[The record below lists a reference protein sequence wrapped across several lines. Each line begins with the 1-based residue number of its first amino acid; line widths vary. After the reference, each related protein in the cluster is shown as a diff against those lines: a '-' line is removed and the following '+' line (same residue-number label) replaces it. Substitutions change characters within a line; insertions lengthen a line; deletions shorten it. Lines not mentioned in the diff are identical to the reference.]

1 MNLVQVALR
10 DGRVRLGEQEL
21 AVPDAVRD
29 ARPGL
34 AAYDGKEVVVGIRP
48 EDVEDAAFARN
59 GGGRLTVEVDIRE
72 DMGSEVFAHF
82 AVAAKPVQT
91 REVMEEEDVS
101 EAVRERAR
109 RGVPFI
115 ARLERGTQARE
126 GERLELA
133 VDTSRLHFFDPESGV
148 AIY

>member
-82 AVAAKPVQT
+82 PADARPVQT
-91 REVMEEEDVS
+91 REGLQGMEEEDGS
-101 EAVRERAR
+101 EAVPARAR

-126 GERLELA
+126 CKRLELA
-133 VDTSRLHFFDPESGV
+133 VDTSRLAFFDPESGV
-148 AIY
+148 